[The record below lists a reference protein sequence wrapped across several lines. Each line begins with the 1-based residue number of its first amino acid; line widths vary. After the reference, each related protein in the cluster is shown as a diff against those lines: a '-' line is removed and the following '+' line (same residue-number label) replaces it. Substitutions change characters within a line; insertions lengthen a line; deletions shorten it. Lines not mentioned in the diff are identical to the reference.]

1 MLLVHHF
8 HESNPLNTELPID
21 VLQCNVHC
29 QETATKAI
37 YISLTIKSCHKK
49 QNKRNFSSLLAAH
62 ALSGCDTVRRTL
74 PRMYGIGKKKAL
86 QFLRAQ
92 YGIENLGKTHPN
104 ILWETI
110 ENASIKFVCGL
121 PIWWEGK

>member
-1 MLLVHHF
+1 MLSMINEGYKRIPEVCEDTDVFVLLVHHF
-8 HESNPLNTELPID
+8 HESNLLNTELPID

-62 ALSGCDTVRRTL
+62 ALSGCDTVRCLECT
-74 PRMYGIGKKKAL
+74 
-86 QFLRAQ
+86 
-92 YGIENLGKTHPN
+92 ELGRKRDYN
-104 ILWETI
+104 
-110 ENASIKFVCGL
+110 F
-121 PIWWEGK
+121 